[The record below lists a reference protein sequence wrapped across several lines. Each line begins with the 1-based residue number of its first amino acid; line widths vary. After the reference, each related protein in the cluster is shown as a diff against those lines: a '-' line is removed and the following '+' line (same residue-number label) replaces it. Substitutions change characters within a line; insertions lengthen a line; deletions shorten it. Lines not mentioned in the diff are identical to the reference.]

1 MGGVQ
6 QFVQN
11 FYSWDF
17 PNCSGNGFF
26 VLLQSEGEE
35 LLASG
40 FVILVDKKLIT
51 SLQKTEGGGVQVY
64 LVMG

>member
-40 FVILVDKKLIT
+40 FVILVDKKANN
-51 SLQKTEGGGVQVY
+51 
-64 LVMG
+64 LVTKKLKVEV

>member
-35 LLASG
+35 LLGSG
-40 FVILVDKKLIT
+40 FVILVDKKANN
-51 SLQKTEGGGVQVY
+51 
-64 LVMG
+64 LVTKN